1 MQRVMQPLACS
12 HFLTEDQPKM
22 ITLMSPHFIRRLIIH
37 TICNVTG
44 ESPKDVNALDRV
56 ALNTRDWEQV
66 FSRLEAKLD
75 IQTDMMTSAER
86 SISIDEL
93 ACVLHTMLSDDVST

>member
-1 MQRVMQPLACS
+1 
-12 HFLTEDQPKM
+12 M
-22 ITLMSPHFIRRLIIH
+22 ITLLTPHFIRHLIIH
-37 TICNVTG
+37 TICTVTG
-44 ESPKDVNALDRV
+44 ESYEEVRVLDRV